1 MNNDY
6 EQVLREYNLP
16 PGVLSPEELRMLQHG
31 GIQLDDSDGE
41 GDDYF
46 PPQDRITQPRLP
58 RMKPAFEN

>member
-16 PGVLSPEELRMLQHG
+16 PGVLSPEEIRMLQHG
-31 GIQLDDSDGE
+31 GIQLDD
-41 GDDYF
+41 YY

>member
-31 GIQLDDSDGE
+31 GIQLDDSDG
-41 GDDYF
+41 
-46 PPQDRITQPRLP
+46 
-58 RMKPAFEN
+58 